1 MSRPMPRAAP
11 VTRTTASLKS
21 YETPAP
27 PALRT
32 AVACVACS
40 VMLHVTSM
48 PDSTSTGLART
59 ALHAQVYG
67 SLKEALATRKL
78 APGEKLS
85 LQDLATAYGVSRS
98 PVQQAL
104 TRLVTEGLVEVKPH
118 LGHFVRP
125 LTVASVCEA
134 YDVREALELWAA
146 DHTVG
151 RVSPGDLAE
160 LRRLMERTLPM
171 AGPGRLAPGF
181 FDTNQA
187 FHDFQIGLA
196 GNELMR
202 ESYRRLSVNA
212 LMARVLSGELDSGSD
227 VAAEHVELVEA
238 FEGEDRE
245 RVVAAIRLHGETG
258 KRLERDAIEQAGGV
272 LVP

>member
-1 MSRPMPRAAP
+1 MARSTLLERAD
-11 VTRTTASLKS
+11 
-21 YETPAP
+21 
-27 PALRT
+27 
-32 AVACVACS
+32 
-40 VMLHVTSM
+40 LH
-48 PDSTSTGLART
+48 D
-59 ALHAQVYG
+59 QVYA

-78 APGEKLS
+78 EPGEKLS
-85 LQDLATAYGVSRS
+85 LQELATAYGVSRS

-151 RVSPGDLAE
+151 RIAPGDLAE
-160 LRRLMERTLPM
+160 LRRLMERTLAM
-171 AGPGRLAPGF
+171 VGPGRLAAGF
-181 FDTNQA
+181 FETNQA

-196 GNELMR
+196 GNDLMR

-212 LMARVLSGELDSGSD
+212 LMARVLSGDLDSDSD

-238 FEGEDRE
+238 FEAEDRQ
-245 RVVAAIRLHGETG
+245 RVGAAIRLHVETG
-258 KRLERDAIEQAGGV
+258 KRLAREAIEQAGGV
-272 LVP
+272 L

>member
-1 MSRPMPRAAP
+1 MAR
-11 VTRTTASLKS
+11 
-21 YETPAP
+21 
-27 PALRT
+27 
-32 AVACVACS
+32 
-40 VMLHVTSM
+40 
-48 PDSTSTGLART
+48 STLLAR
-59 ALHAQVYG
+59 ADLHDQVYA

-78 APGEKLS
+78 TPGEKLS
-85 LQDLATAYGVSRS
+85 LQELAAAYGVSRS

-118 LGHFVRP
+118 LGHFVKP

-146 DHTVG
+146 EHTVG
-151 RVSPGDLAE
+151 RIAAGELTE
-160 LRRLMERTLPM
+160 LRHRMERTLPM
-171 AGPGRLAPGF
+171 VGATRLSPGF

-212 LMARVLSGELDSGSD
+212 LMARVLGGDSNQVSD
-227 VAAEHVELVEA
+227 LAAEHVELVEA
-238 FEGEDRE
+238 FEAGDR
-245 RVVAAIRLHGETG
+245 RRAARAIKIHVETG
-258 KRLERDAIEQAGGV
+258 KELAVAAIEQAGGV
-272 LVP
+272 L

>member
-1 MSRPMPRAAP
+1 MAESTRKLTRAD
-11 VTRTTASLKS
+11 
-21 YETPAP
+21 
-27 PALRT
+27 
-32 AVACVACS
+32 
-40 VMLHVTSM
+40 LHE
-48 PDSTSTGLART
+48 
-59 ALHAQVYG
+59 QVYG

-85 LQDLATAYGVSRS
+85 LQELAAAYGVSRS

-104 TRLVTEGLVEVKPH
+104 TRLASEGLVEVKPH
-118 LGHFVRP
+118 LGHFVKP

-146 DHTVG
+146 DRTVG
-151 RVSPGDLAE
+151 RVSRGDLAE

-171 AGPGRLAPGF
+171 VGPGGLAAGF
-181 FDTNQA
+181 FETNQA

-196 GNELMR
+196 GNWLLR

-212 LMARVLSGELDSGSD
+212 LMARVLSGDLDSGTD

-238 FEGEDRE
+238 FEGGDLDR
-245 RVVAAIRLHGETG
+245 VGAAIRLHVETG
-258 KRLERDAIEQAGGV
+258 KRLAREAIERAGGV
-272 LVP
+272 L

>member
-1 MSRPMPRAAP
+1 VS
-11 VTRTTASLKS
+11 
-21 YETPAP
+21 
-27 PALRT
+27 
-32 AVACVACS
+32 
-40 VMLHVTSM
+40 
-48 PDSTSTGLART
+48 DSTTTTVLART
-59 ALHAQVYG
+59 DLHDQVYA

-85 LQDLATAYGVSRS
+85 LQELATAYGVSRS

-104 TRLVTEGLVEVKPH
+104 TRLVTEGLVEVRPH

-146 DHTVG
+146 RHTVG
-151 RVSPGDLAE
+151 RVTPGDLVE

-171 AGPGRLAPGF
+171 AGPGRLAAGF
-181 FDTNQA
+181 FETNQA

-212 LMARVLSGELDSGSD
+212 LMARVLSGDIDSGSD
-227 VAAEHVELVEA
+227 VAAEHVEIVEA
-238 FEGEDRE
+238 FEREDLR
-245 RVVAAIRLHGETG
+245 RVSTAISLHVETG
-258 KRLERDAIEQAGGV
+258 KRLAREAIEQAGGV
-272 LVP
+272 L

>member
-1 MSRPMPRAAP
+1 
-11 VTRTTASLKS
+11 
-21 YETPAP
+21 
-27 PALRT
+27 
-32 AVACVACS
+32 
-40 VMLHVTSM
+40 M
-48 PDSTSTGLART
+48 PDSSSTVLART
-59 ALHAQVYG
+59 DLHDQVYA
-67 SLKEALATRKL
+67 SVKEALATRKL

-85 LQDLATAYGVSRS
+85 LQELATAYGVSRS

-104 TRLVTEGLVEVKPH
+104 TRLVAEGLVEVRPH
-118 LGHFVRP
+118 LGHFVKP

-146 DHTVG
+146 RHTVG
-151 RVSPGDLAE
+151 RVTPGDLAE

-171 AGPGRLAPGF
+171 VGPGHLAAGF
-181 FDTNQA
+181 FETNQA

-212 LMARVLSGELDSGSD
+212 LMARVLSGHLDSGSD

-238 FEGEDRE
+238 FEREDLQ
-245 RVVAAIRLHGETG
+245 RVRAAITVHVETG
-258 KRLERDAIEQAGGV
+258 KRLAREAIEQAGGV
-272 LVP
+272 L

>member
-1 MSRPMPRAAP
+1 MPGSTSTLARADLHDQ
-11 VTRTTASLKS
+11 VYASLK
-21 YETPAP
+21 E
-27 PALRT
+27 
-32 AVACVACS
+32 
-40 VMLHVTSM
+40 
-48 PDSTSTGLART
+48 G
-59 ALHAQVYG
+59 
-67 SLKEALATRKL
+67 LATRKL

-85 LQDLATAYGVSRS
+85 LQDLAAAYGVSRS

-104 TRLVTEGLVEVKPH
+104 TRLVSEGLVDVKPH
-118 LGHFVRP
+118 LGHFVKP

-134 YDVREALELWAA
+134 YDVREALEFWAA

-151 RVSPGDLAE
+151 RIAPGDLDE

-171 AGPGRLAPGF
+171 VGSARLAAGF
-181 FDTNQA
+181 FETNQA

-212 LMARVLSGELDSGSD
+212 LMARVLPGDINSGSD

-238 FEGEDRE
+238 FEAGDIE
-245 RVVAAIRLHGETG
+245 RVRAAISFHVQTG
-258 KRLERDAIEQAGGV
+258 KRLAREAIEQAGGV
-272 LVP
+272 L

>member
-1 MSRPMPRAAP
+1 MAR
-11 VTRTTASLKS
+11 
-21 YETPAP
+21 
-27 PALRT
+27 
-32 AVACVACS
+32 
-40 VMLHVTSM
+40 
-48 PDSTSTGLART
+48 STLLAR
-59 ALHAQVYG
+59 ADLHDQVYA

-78 APGEKLS
+78 TPGEKLS
-85 LQDLATAYGVSRS
+85 LQELAAAYGVSRS

-118 LGHFVRP
+118 LGHFVKP

-146 DHTVG
+146 EHTVG
-151 RVSPGDLAE
+151 RIAAGELKE
-160 LRRLMERTLPM
+160 LRHRMERTLPM
-171 AGPGRLAPGF
+171 VGATRLSPGF

-212 LMARVLSGELDSGSD
+212 LMARVLGGDSNQVSD
-227 VAAEHVELVEA
+227 LAAEHVELVEA
-238 FEGEDRE
+238 FEAGDR
-245 RVVAAIRLHGETG
+245 RRAARAIKIHVETG
-258 KRLERDAIEQAGGV
+258 KELAVAAIEQAGGV
-272 LVP
+272 L

>member
-1 MSRPMPRAAP
+1 
-11 VTRTTASLKS
+11 
-21 YETPAP
+21 
-27 PALRT
+27 
-32 AVACVACS
+32 
-40 VMLHVTSM
+40 MLHVTSM
-48 PDSTSTGLART
+48 PGSTLLAR
-59 ALHAQVYG
+59 ADLHDQVYA

-78 APGEKLS
+78 EPGEKLS
-85 LQDLATAYGVSRS
+85 LQELATAYGVSRS

-118 LGHFVRP
+118 LGHFVKP

-151 RVSPGDLAE
+151 RIAPGDLAE
-160 LRRLMERTLPM
+160 LRRLMERTLAM
-171 AGPGRLAPGF
+171 VGLGRLAAGF
-181 FDTNQA
+181 FETNQA

-212 LMARVLSGELDSGSD
+212 LMARVLSGDLGSGSD

-238 FEGEDRE
+238 FEREDLE
-245 RVVAAIRLHGETG
+245 RVCAAISLHVQTG
-258 KRLERDAIEQAGGV
+258 KRLAREAIEQAGGV
-272 LVP
+272 L